1 MNVDWKKQAASYLAY
16 LVANGK
22 AYNQADAVTAELDRR
37 ERELLDRVAK
47 LEARF
52 PVPVEREAW
61 CEKCREAKPCSGCT
75 YRAESTG
82 KQCVECGVYVE
93 KARECYA
100 QPTCYECL
108 PPPEP
113 LLIAPA
119 PAAPTDEWTT
129 ILELGPGDI
138 FETPSGNRGA
148 KNENGS
154 VLWFWKVG
162 SYEGPYQPVRKL
174 HVLNP
179 GEIAV
184 RVDENTVDAIA
195 SVIQSTDEDLSD
207 KWAVRLARDILESL
221 RAESKGGGG

>member
-1 MNVDWKKQAASYLAY
+1 MSVREMTLGKLIMGTSG
-16 LVANGK
+16 LVEGLPSRE
-22 AYNQADAVTAELDRR
+22 AVIELDRR

-184 RVDENTVDAIA
+184 RVDEATVDRVAKQVFAHGIPFERSGIIA
-195 SVIQSTDEDLSD
+195 RE
-207 KWAVRLARDILESL
+207 ILELL
-221 RAESKGGGG
+221 RAESKGGGWK